1 MGRYRL
7 GRCGLRW
14 RIVARRIAGCGIGHH
29 RHQGLARVG
38 GIARRPIATGA
49 AVTSVAVAAAAF
61 TRVAVLGA
69 LALASRVFAGC
80 GVVVLCARFCLGGV
94 LCQQCL
100 WICALAIRRCITVL
114 AARATARAASVAPAL
129 AAVFIAC
136 AAAFFSLGAL
146 VFAACILRVAAGQ
159 PSVLACFSAGPV
171 AWATA
176 AAFATWCAF
185 AAFPRRAVALAA
197 VVALSLGPV
206 AVGLRA
212 LAVGRATGV
221 ARPAST
227 AAAAAIALSVAL
239 AGVSGALAC
248 AVVLAWSALRAV
260 FAVGVA
266 AFGYR
271 RRCSGC
277 RGGRIAAK

>member
-1 MGRYRL
+1 MRRYRL
-7 GRCGLRW
+7 GRRGLRW
-14 RIVARRIAGCGIGHH
+14 RIVAHRIAGCGIGHH
-29 RHQGLARVG
+29 RHQGLAHVG
-38 GIARRPIATGA
+38 GIARWSIATGA
-49 AVTSVAVAAAAF
+49 AVTSVSVAAPAF
-61 TRVAVLGA
+61 TRIAILG
-69 LALASRVFAGC
+69 ALASRVLAGC
-80 GVVVLCARFCLGGV
+80 GVVVLWARFCLGGV

-129 AAVFIAC
+129 SAVFIAC
-136 AAAFFSLGAL
+136 AGAFFTLGAL
-146 VFAACILRVAAGQ
+146 VFAACILRVAARQ
-159 PSVLACFSAGPV
+159 TSVLACFSAGPV

-176 AAFATWCAF
+176 AAFATWCAITAF
-185 AAFPRRAVALAA
+185 AWWAAALAA
-197 VVALSLGPV
+197 VFAL
-206 AVGLRA
+206 GLRCVVGRVHSF
-212 LAVGRATGV
+212 AVGRATGV
-221 ARPAST
+221 ACPAS
-227 AAAAAIALSVAL
+227 AAAAAAVALSVSVASFSR
-239 AGVSGALAC
+239 AFAC